1 MNYVT
6 ISHTSTE
13 KITGNFFNFV
23 SYITIDSNYNKSF
36 KQREIK
42 IQKYFDLFVIFT
54 DSVKFNLF

>member
-1 MNYVT
+1 MNCVT
-6 ISHTSTE
+6 LAHTSTE

-42 IQKYFDLFVIFT
+42 IKNYFDLFVIFT
-54 DSVKFNLF
+54 DSVLFYLF

>member
-6 ISHTSTE
+6 ISRTSTE

-23 SYITIDSNYNKSF
+23 SYIIIDSNYNKSF

-54 DSVKFNLF
+54 DSV

>member
-1 MNYVT
+1 MLQYLILRLRKSQVV
-6 ISHTSTE
+6 
-13 KITGNFFNFV
+13 FFNFV
-23 SYITIDSNYNKSF
+23 SYIIIDSNYNKSF

>member
-13 KITGNFFNFV
+13 KITGNFFYFV

-54 DSVKFNLF
+54 DSV